1 MAEYSGADDVLRRL
15 QDHLLR
21 SAAAQPGQ
29 SVGGGGRVLSP
40 FGAELLAG
48 VQPPTSPR
56 RPRREQ
62 EATLRVRVDLAE
74 AKPPIWRRLELSSS
88 LYLDELH
95 EVLQEAFDWDDSH
108 LHRFA
113 VGSTFDPRTEA
124 YLCPFDEDEGEP
136 GVPTR
141 EVRLDELLV
150 EPGDRLDYVYDFG
163 DGWEHVIKL
172 EAVLDRAADDPWVRC
187 TGGRRAAPP
196 EDCGGMWGYDEAL
209 AEGMPE
215 APFSVQ
221 ELDEDLQDWE
231 PSVRDRR
238 DR

>member
-1 MAEYSGADDVLRRL
+1 MKDREADQLRPQL
-15 QDHLLR
+15 QDLLQ
-21 SAAAQPGQ
+21 AAASRSGGQGPG
-29 SVGGGGRVLSP
+29 GAPALSP

-48 VQPPTSPR
+48 LRPPASSR

-62 EATLRVRVDLAE
+62 EVTLRVRVDLVG

-95 EVLQEAFDWDDSH
+95 EVLQEAFDWDDTH
-108 LHRFA
+108 LHQFA
-113 VGSTFDPRTEA
+113 VGSTFDPGVEG
-124 YLCPFDEDEGEP
+124 YLCPFDEEEGEP

-163 DGWEHVIKL
+163 DGWEHVLKL
-172 EAVLDRAADDPWVRC
+172 EAVLERGPDAPWARC
-187 TGGRRAAPP
+187 TGGRREAPP
-196 EDCGGMWGYDEAL
+196 EDSGGLWGYEEAL

-215 APFSVQ
+215 EPFSAE
-221 ELDEDLQDWE
+221 ELDEDLQLWE
-231 PSVRDRR
+231 PSPRDRR
-238 DR
+238 AR